1 MDPYAAG
8 ESLMDAATTVRQSR
22 VPTSSDAV
30 RASSSSPPSSH
41 TSPAGLAA
49 EPVRVMTCC
58 KCGNGLESDLGAAA
72 ELAAYGYVGTRWYCR
87 LGCPQPRGGWMMTHA
102 DGPQPTVAPRGRYG
116 HEAREEH
123 RRDKGPLDGTSIPS
137 RQSRPPA

>member
-1 MDPYAAG
+1 
-8 ESLMDAATTVRQSR
+8 
-22 VPTSSDAV
+22 
-30 RASSSSPPSSH
+30 
-41 TSPAGLAA
+41 
-49 EPVRVMTCC
+49 MTCC

-116 HEAREEH
+116 HEAREIRCRRCAQITLTHGNNAKWCPTCKEELH
-123 RRDKGPLDGTSIPS
+123 RERERRRTQPVAFG
-137 RQSRPPA
+137 